1 MSDAIAVIS
10 WWLIIQGL
18 GLSAWPLASRWLRW
32 LPDRGY
38 LLAKPIGLLLAS
50 YGLWLLATLGV
61 VQNSRGGLV
70 VVIAA
75 LAAISLWLYRGDDQ
89 RAALRAVVR
98 QHRSVFL
105 AYEALFLIALI
116 GWALFRANNPDLSS
130 TEKPMEFAFFNAIGG
145 SAQFP
150 PHDPWLSGY
159 GIAYY
164 YFGYVMMSLLHTLS
178 GVTAGT
184 AFSLSNAFWFALS
197 AASAFGVVANLVL
210 IARDKARSAAVIFG
224 LIGAVM
230 LVFMGNYQAPL
241 EVARFNREGSTAFWQ
256 WLDILEM
263 NQPLDAAPA
272 QWPPRSLWWWRAS
285 RVVHDYPPNAV
296 SPALAAATGLP
307 PSDNTLSQ
315 EVIDEF
321 PQFSFLLG
329 DMHPHVLALPFA
341 LLMMALALNLY
352 RGAVE
357 GEVQSLWY
365 GAARAPL
372 WPLYA
377 LAVGSL
383 GFLNTWD
390 FPIYALVL
398 TAALTLGRW
407 RRSGRLAWLEGVG
420 ELVVLGA
427 GGLLLYGLF
436 YRGFSSQA
444 SGLVPNLYNGTRA
457 PQFLVMFGPFIV
469 IGLLLGAALVFDLWR
484 ARRLKLGAFALQTA
498 GGGLTLVTIA
508 ALGIGLVGWL
518 FVQISPAARDA
529 LNGAMAAMASVGL
542 TLTDQ
547 LLARVVS
554 PWVMLGLAAGLAGI
568 VGLWRARRPREGQ
581 IDPSGTRGTLDF
593 ALLLYA
599 VGLLLTFGVEFAFI
613 RDKFGTRMN
622 TVFKFYYQAWALW
635 SVASAYALYYLIA
648 HQRRRG
654 LNLAAGLAGVV
665 VIGLGLFYP
674 LLAIPYKMEERSA
687 AIPPTLDAMAYT
699 GQFVPDEYA
708 AIQWLAAAAPA
719 RSVILEAPGEEYNA
733 GTSRFS
739 TWTGL
744 PTVVGWPGHED
755 QWRGSYEIQGPRID
769 IINAIYAAADGRLAL
784 QQLRD
789 LDVRYVIVGPAERR
803 KYPPNGLAKFDQL
816 LPVVYQNQTVVIYQV
831 SAGE

>member
-1 MSDAIAVIS
+1 MSDAIAVFS
-10 WWLIIQGL
+10 WWLISQLL
-18 GLSAWPLASRWLRW
+18 GLAAWPLASRWLRW

-61 VQNSRGGLV
+61 VQNSRGGIIA
-70 VVIAA
+70 VIAG
-75 LAAISLWLYRGDDQ
+75 LAAISLWLYRGDDR
-89 RAALRAVVR
+89 RAALRAVAR

-105 AYEALFLIALI
+105 AYEVLFAVALI

-150 PHDPWLSGY
+150 PPDPWLSGY

-197 AASAFGVVANLVL
+197 AASAFGVVANLIL
-210 IARDKARSAAVIFG
+210 IARDKARSAAIVFG
-224 LIGAVM
+224 LIGALM
-230 LVFMGNYQAPL
+230 LAVMGNYQAPL
-241 EVARFNREGSTAFWQ
+241 EVARFNGQGSTEFWQ

-263 NQPLDAAPA
+263 NQPLNPAPA
-272 QWPPRSLWWWRAS
+272 GWPPRPLWWWRAS
-285 RVVHDYPPNAV
+285 RVIHDYPPNAV

-307 PSDNTLSQ
+307 PADNTVSQ
-315 EVIDEF
+315 ELIDEF

-352 RGAVE
+352 RGAA
-357 GEVQSLWY
+357 GGDLASLWY
-365 GAARAPL
+365 GAQRAPL

-390 FPIYALVL
+390 FPIYAFVL
-398 TAALTLGRW
+398 TAALALGRW
-407 RRSGRLAWLEGVG
+407 RAGRLAWLESVS

-427 GGLLLYGLF
+427 GGVLLYALF

-457 PQFLVMFGPFIV
+457 PQFFVMFGPFIL
-469 IGLLLGAALVFDLWR
+469 IGLLLGAALTFDMWR
-484 ARRLKLGAFALQTA
+484 ARRLRLGVFALQTV
-498 GGGLTLVTIA
+498 GGGLALVTVA
-508 ALGIGLVGWL
+508 ALGIGLVSWL

-529 LNGAMAAMASVGL
+529 LDGVVAAMALAGITV
-542 TLTDQ
+542 TDQ
-547 LLARVVS
+547 LLARILN

-568 VGLWRARRPREGQ
+568 VGLWRARQPREGQ
-581 IDPSGTRGTLDF
+581 IDRSATHGTLDF

-599 VGLLLTFGVEFAFI
+599 IGLLLAFGVEFAFI

-635 SVASAYALYYLIA
+635 SVASAFALYYLIA
-648 HQRRRG
+648 HQRRRI
-654 LNLAAGLAGVV
+654 LNAAAGLTGVIA
-665 VIGLGLFYP
+665 IGLGLYYP
-674 LLAIPYKMEERSA
+674 LLAIPYKMEERSN
-687 AIPPTLDAMAYT
+687 AIPPMLDAMAYT

-708 AIQWLAAAAPA
+708 AVQWLAAAAPA
-719 RSVILEAPGEEYNA
+719 RSIILEAPGEEYNA

-769 IINAIYAAADGRLAL
+769 LINTIYSTTDSGLAL
-784 QQLRD
+784 QQLRAF
-789 LDVRYVIVGPAERR
+789 DVRYVIVGPNERR
-803 KYPPNGLAKFDQL
+803 KYPSAGLAKFDQL
-816 LPVVYQNQTVVIYQV
+816 LPIVYQNQSVVIYQMTNDQ
-831 SAGE
+831 